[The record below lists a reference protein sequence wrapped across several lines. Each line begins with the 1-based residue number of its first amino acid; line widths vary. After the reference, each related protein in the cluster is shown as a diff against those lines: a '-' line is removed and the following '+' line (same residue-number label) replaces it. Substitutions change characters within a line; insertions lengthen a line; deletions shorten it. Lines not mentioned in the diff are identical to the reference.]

1 MSDELL
7 IAESTDV
14 LELDELWSFVKARRH
29 KVWTCIALC
38 RRTRQVVAYV
48 CGKRDD
54 EACTDLRCSIP
65 MAYFNLETCSDYW
78 SSYAK
83 VFDPDTHR
91 SVGKDTGLTNH
102 VERFNATLR
111 NRLGRFTRK
120 TLSFSKNKENHDAV
134 LHLFLLKYN
143 QEMKVKWEARCI

>member
-1 MSDELL
+1 M
-7 IAESTDV
+7 
-14 LELDELWSFVKARRH
+14 
-29 KVWTCIALC
+29 
-38 RRTRQVVAYV
+38 VAYV
-48 CGKRDD
+48 CGDRND
-54 EACTDLRCSIP
+54 ETCTDLRCRIP
-65 MAYFNLETCSDYW
+65 TAYFSLATCSDHW
-78 SSYAK
+78 SSYDA

-91 SVGKDTGLTNH
+91 SVGKHTGLTNH

-143 QEMKVKWEARCI
+143 QDMKNKWLTRRI